1 MNAPEV
7 SVIIPAYNAAP
18 WLDEAVASVLAQTH
32 SDLEVIIVND
42 GSTDNTLQIAHGFM
56 DDRVRV
62 VNQANAGVSAARNA
76 GIAAAGGEYICFMD
90 ADDAMLPANLATKLT
105 CLRNNQAEW
114 VFSGLIL
121 CDALLRP
128 TGVVLK
134 GTEGNQLRTLLLQ
147 QVPAV
152 PGAGSN
158 IMAHRHCFEQGVRF
172 DEHLSTSADQD
183 ISIQLAR
190 RFKGCRAPHADVLYR
205 NVPGSMS
212 KSLTANQRDHL
223 RLFHKVRQQGLLD
236 APLFRRK
243 CMANVYWAIG
253 GSWWLLAGK
262 HLRAMPFFLRAFINW
277 PAVIVR
283 PMKKRIQM
291 AQYNARNQYPLESI
305 TEESLEQHPHS
316 N

>member
-1 MNAPEV
+1 MKVPEV
-7 SVIIPAYNAAP
+7 SIIIPAYNAER
-18 WLDEAVASVLAQTH
+18 WLRDAVDSVLGQTH
-32 SDLEVIIVND
+32 TDWELIIVND
-42 GSTDNTLQIAHGFM
+42 GSSDRTLEVAYSIT

-62 VNQANAGVSAARNA
+62 IDQANAGVSAARNS
-76 GIAAAGGEYICFMD
+76 GIAAARGTYMCFMD
-90 ADDAMLPANLATKLT
+90 ADDAMLPTNLANKLA
-105 CLRNNQAEW
+105 CLQSNQAEW

-121 CDALLRP
+121 CDAFLAP

-134 GTEGNQLRTLLLQ
+134 GTESNQLRTLLLQ

-158 IMAHRHCFEQGVRF
+158 LMAHRFCFEQGVRF

-236 APLFRRK
+236 DPKFRRK

-253 GSWWLLAGK
+253 GSWWLLAK
-262 HLRAMPFFLRAFINW
+262 KRLLALPFFIRAFINW

-283 PMKKRIQM
+283 PMKKRLMVTLYAI
-291 AQYNARNQYPLESI
+291 RNHSQPYPAPEGR
-305 TEESLEQHPHS
+305 QGQNPPD